1 MSAGEKARTD
11 RRCGKRV
18 RRTLKRSNPLQNL
31 GQRRKPASS
40 QQLTRK
46 SKGWQWRC
54 MELLQRGSSSLPTS
68 DLRYGY
74 IIASLGCPVQ
84 DPWINIESGFQF
96 SIKKKKTLP
105 YPSQSHPS
113 PAPQRKPLFK
123 KYFKRKE
130 GSSGQFTISS
140 QDRKV
145 LTTQPRV
152 WWGTLA
158 GICLVVCVCV

>member
-1 MSAGEKARTD
+1 MPAAKSQCLALRAG
-11 RRCGKRV
+11 RRVRRKHCRGNAKQSQSLRECRRKSQNRQKMWERV
-18 RRTLKRSNPLQNL
+18 RRTLKRSNLPQNL

-46 SKGWQWRC
+46 SKGWRWRC
-54 MELLQRGSSSLPTS
+54 VELLQRRSRSLPAS

-96 SIKKKKTLP
+96 SIKKKNLP
-105 YPSQSHPS
+105 YPSPAHPS

-130 GSSGQFTISS
+130 GSSG
-140 QDRKV
+140 
-145 LTTQPRV
+145 
-152 WWGTLA
+152 
-158 GICLVVCVCV
+158 